1 MFDPQESVPRPD
13 GAETPNL
20 DVGDPYE
27 PQLGP
32 LPESPVSET
41 DLENVTKTGT
51 TIVGITTPDGV
62 VMGSDMRA
70 SLGGRVVS
78 NKDVQKVE
86 EIQQNAALSM
96 SGSVGGAQSYIRSLR
111 AEASLYEAR
120 RGEYMSIN
128 ALATMAS
135 NLLRGGPF
143 FMVVPLLA
151 GMDDD
156 GAHVYSL
163 DPSGSSLADDYS
175 AQGSGMP
182 YALGVL
188 EQEYTDDLTM
198 DEAVTIAAQ
207 AVDSASERDTASGN
221 GIHVTKVTRENV
233 EIVGHKDIDDV
244 L

>member
-1 MFDPQESVPRPD
+1 MFDPQESVPTQP

-20 DVGDPYE
+20 DVEDPYE
-27 PQLGP
+27 PELGS
-32 LPESPVSET
+32 LPESPVSEA
-41 DLENVTKTGT
+41 DMENVTKTGT
-51 TIVGITTPDGV
+51 TIVGITTPEGV

-78 NKDVQKVE
+78 NKDVTKVE
-86 EIQQNAALSM
+86 EIQSNAALSM

-120 RGEYMSIN
+120 RRKRMSIG

-151 GMDDD
+151 GMDED
-156 GAHVYSL
+156 GAQVYSL
-163 DPSGSSLADDYS
+163 DPTGSSLADAYS

-188 EQEYTDDLTM
+188 EQEYTEDLTL
-198 DEAVTIAAQ
+198 DEAETIAAR
-207 AVDSASERDTASGN
+207 AVESASERDTASGN
-221 GIHVTKVTRENV
+221 GIHLTRVTEDAV
-233 EIVGHKDIDDV
+233 EIVGHKDLDDLV
-244 L
+244 

>member
-1 MFDPQESVPRPD
+1 MFDPQDQVSTGPRADVP
-13 GAETPNL
+13 EL
-20 DVGDPYE
+20 DPGDPYAPE
-27 PQLGP
+27 LGS
-32 LPESPVSET
+32 LPES
-41 DLENVTKTGT
+41 DVTEADMEKVNKTGT
-51 TIVGITTPDGV
+51 TIVGITTPEGV

-86 EIQQNAALSM
+86 KIQQNAALSM

-120 RGEYMSIN
+120 RGEFMSIN

-151 GMDDD
+151 GVDDE

-188 EQEYTDDLTM
+188 EQEYTEDLTM
-198 DEAVTIAAQ
+198 DEAVTVAAR
-207 AVDSASERDTASGN
+207 AIDSATERDTASGN
-221 GIHVTKVTRENV
+221 GIHVTKITREQV
-233 EIVGHKDIDDV
+233 EIVGHKDTSE
-244 L
+244 LL

>member
-1 MFDPQESVPRPD
+1 MFDQQEHVTAGPRGEVPD
-13 GAETPNL
+13 LE
-20 DVGDPYE
+20 VGDPYAPE
-27 PQLGP
+27 LGSF
-32 LPESPVSET
+32 PESDVSEA

-51 TIVGITTPDGV
+51 TIVGVTTPEGV

-70 SLGGRVVS
+70 SLGGRIVS

-120 RGEYMSIN
+120 RGENMSIH

-143 FMVVPLLA
+143 FRVVPLLA
-151 GMDDD
+151 GMDEK

-163 DPSGSSLADDYS
+163 DPTGSSLADDYS

-198 DEAVTIAAQ
+198 DEAVTVAAR
-207 AVDSASERDTASGN
+207 AIDSATERDTASGN
-221 GIHVTKVTRENV
+221 GIHITKISREAV
-233 EIVGHKDIDDV
+233 DIVGHKDVND
-244 L
+244 LL

>member
-1 MFDPQESVPRPD
+1 MRTPTDDSSNGLSADLGRDQPVFGPELGEFEHTERRAAQAD
-13 GAETPNL
+13 GE
-20 DVGDPYE
+20 GE
-27 PQLGP
+27 
-32 LPESPVSET
+32 
-41 DLENVTKTGT
+41 TKTGT
-51 TIVGITTPDGV
+51 TTVGIKTADGV
-62 VMGSDMRA
+62 VMATDMRA
-70 SLGGRVVS
+70 SLGGMVS
-78 NKDVQKVE
+78 SKDVQKVE

-120 RGEYMSIN
+120 RGEFMSIN

-151 GMDDD
+151 GVDDE
-156 GAHVYSL
+156 GSHVYSL

-188 EQEYTDDLTM
+188 EQEYTEDLSM
-198 DEAVTIAAQ
+198 DEAVTVAAR
-207 AVDSASERDTASGN
+207 AIDSATERDTASGN
-221 GIHVTKVTRENV
+221 GIHVTKITREQV
-233 EIVGHKDIDDV
+233 EIVGHKDTSE
-244 L
+244 LL